1 MSSRFL
7 LLAPTLLFAS
17 GCSIGLLPKPA
28 PAPIVYSLEAAPRGQ
43 AAELPRMAPK
53 NITVAVAEPT
63 ATRALTG
70 RDISWRKD
78 GALAYVEGA
87 NWEARNTDLLQTLL
101 IDTIDRQGAVRGAIR
116 AGDGSANVELHWDVA
131 AFEVDEDHGL
141 QAVFRT
147 TVKLFDA
154 RTRQLIMTNEFDETA
169 PLSDRSA
176 RIAAVALETAA
187 RAAAA
192 TIADRTALN
201 APEPPPEKRPAATG
215 ELGATR
221 ETTPKA
227 PEPGAPATAP
237 R

>member
-1 MSSRFL
+1 MQPRFL
-7 LLAPTLLFAS
+7 LLAPALLLTSA
-17 GCSIGLLPKPA
+17 CSIGLLPKPK

-43 AAELPRMAPK
+43 VDTAQIAPK
-53 NITVAVAEPT
+53 NVTVAVAEPT

-87 NWEARNTDLLQTLL
+87 SWEARNTDLLQTLL
-101 IDTIDRQGAVRGAIR
+101 VDTIDRHGGVRGAIR
-116 AGDGSANVELHWDVA
+116 AGDGSANVELHWDIA

-154 RTRQLIMTNEFDETA
+154 RTRQLIMTKEFDETS

-176 RIAAVALETAA
+176 RIAAAALEAA
-187 RAAAA
+187 SRAAAEK
-192 TIADRTALN
+192 IADWTAVN

-221 ETTPKA
+221 ETAPQT
-227 PEPGAPATAP
+227 PEPQAPAAP

>member
-1 MSSRFL
+1 VISFRFL
-7 LLAPTLLFAS
+7 LFTPTLLFAS

-28 PAPIVYSLEAAPRGQ
+28 PAPIVYSLEAAPRGAM
-43 AAELPRMAPK
+43 AAAKMSPK

-70 RDISWRKD
+70 RDIPWRKD

-101 IDTIDRQGAVRGAIR
+101 IDTIDRNGGVRGAIR
-116 AGDGSANVELHWDVA
+116 SGDGSANVELRWDVA

-176 RIAAVALETAA
+176 RVAAIALETAA
-187 RAAAA
+187 RAAALR
-192 TIADRTALN
+192 IAAWTAQN

-221 ETTPKA
+221 ETLPETPEQPA
-227 PEPGAPATAP
+227 PAPATP
-237 R
+237 

>member
-1 MSSRFL
+1 MQLRFL
-7 LLAPTLLFAS
+7 LLAPVLVMAS

-28 PAPIVYSLEAAPRGQ
+28 PAPIVFSLEAAPRG
-43 AAELPRMAPK
+43 AAAAATTAPK
-53 NITVAVAEPT
+53 NIVIAVAEPS

-101 IDTIDRQGAVRGAIR
+101 IDTIDRYGGVRGAIR
-116 AGDGSANVELHWDVA
+116 SGDGSANVELRWDVA

-154 RTRQLIMTNEFDETA
+154 RTRQLIMTMEFDKTA

-176 RIAAVALETAA
+176 HVAAVALETAA
-187 RAAAA
+187 RAAARE
-192 TIADRTALN
+192 IADWAAQN
-201 APEPPPEKRPAATG
+201 APEPPPEKRPPATG
-215 ELGATR
+215 ELAATR
-221 ETTPKA
+221 ESLPKTPEPKGPATTP
-227 PEPGAPATAP
+227 
-237 R
+237 